1 MRRLHKN
8 SGDPPK
14 SSDLGGDD
22 LSRDQQTRFG
32 LNPLKLMGCFVLCL
46 MGLSVLFSI
55 SIILKDSTPNSIWA
69 VADARVLDMAPP
81 RDLGQEDDQLDSIMN
96 HNKKLH
102 SSTFEHEDK
111 LLGGLLSSRFDQDSC
126 LSRYEASSYR
136 KQSNYKPS
144 SYLISRL
151 RRYEELHKRCGP
163 YTESYN
169 KTVEKL
175 RSNEKIEQA
184 SDCNYLIWVSFSG
197 LGNRILTLGS
207 AFLYAL
213 LTDRVLLVD
222 RGVDMDDLF
231 CEPFPEAS
239 WLLPLDFPITEHFK
253 SLNQKS
259 PECFGNIV
267 SNNSSLSSSKLS
279 SGYVYLHLVHDYDDN
294 DKLFFCDQDQSF
306 LQNVPFLIMKS
317 DNYFIP
323 SLFLMPT
330 FQQELLALFPDQQTV
345 FHFLGRYLFFPTNP
359 IWGLITRYYKS
370 YLQQADETI
379 GIQVRVFDTRPGPFQ
394 YVLDQILSC
403 SLHNDLLPEINPN
416 ESFTTSKTQNSKAV
430 LLTSLSSGYFEKI
443 RDMYWEHPT
452 VTGEVIQVFQPS
464 HEGYQQTGKKMHNRK
479 AWAEMYLLSLTDK
492 LITSSWSTFGYV
504 AQSLGGLNPWILYK
518 PENETTPNPACTR
531 AMSIEPCFHAP
542 PFFDCKKRSGIDTG
556 EIVPHVRHCEDMSW
570 GLKLVNP
577 TAVSVA

>member
-1 MRRLHKN
+1 MRRLNKTSN
-8 SGDPPK
+8 DLPK
-14 SSDLGGDD
+14 ISDLDIV
-22 LSRDQQTRFG
+22 RDQQTRFG
-32 LNPLKLMGCFVLCL
+32 LNPLKLMGGFVVCL

-55 SIILKDSTPNSIWA
+55 SVILKDFNSNSILT
-69 VADARVLDMAPP
+69 VADAARVLHVAPP
-81 RDLGQEDDQLDSIMN
+81 RDLEQEDDPLAESAKHSEKLDS
-96 HNKKLH
+96 
-102 SSTFEHEDK
+102 SSFEHDDK
-111 LLGGLLSSRFDQDSC
+111 LLNGLLSGQFDEGSC
-126 LSRYEASSYR
+126 LSRDQVASYR
-136 KQSNYKPS
+136 KQSPYKPS
-144 SYLISRL
+144 SYLVSRL
-151 RRYEELHKRCGP
+151 RRYEALHKRCGP
-163 YTESYN
+163 NTESYN
-169 KTVEKL
+169 RFVANLRDGEKYEE
-175 RSNEKIEQA
+175 SP
-184 SDCNYLIWVSFSG
+184 DCKYLVWVSYSG

-222 RGVDMDDLF
+222 RGVDLDDLF

-239 WLLPLDFPITEHFK
+239 WLLPLDFPIIDQFK

-259 PECFGNIV
+259 PECFGNMLKT
-267 SNNSSLSSSKLS
+267 SNGSSPSPSR
-279 SGYVYLHLVHDYDDN
+279 YVYLHLVHDYDDH

-306 LQNVPFLIMKS
+306 LQNVPWVIMKS
-317 DNYFIP
+317 DNYFVP

-330 FQQELLALFPDQQTV
+330 FEQELHNLFPEKETV
-345 FHFLGRYLFFPTNP
+345 FHFIGRYLFFPTNP
-359 IWGLITRYYKS
+359 IWGLITRYYNS
-370 YLQQADETI
+370 YLAQANERI

-394 YVLDQILSC
+394 YVLDQILAC
-403 SLHNDLLPEINPN
+403 SLDNNVLPNINAN
-416 ESFTTSKTQNSKAV
+416 ESFITSSPGNQKSKAV

-452 VTGEVIQVFQPS
+452 VTGEVIQIFQPS
-464 HEGYQQTGKKMHNRK
+464 HEGYQQTEKKMHHRK

-542 PFFDCKKRSGIDTG
+542 PFFDCKKRTGTDTG
-556 EIVPHVRHCEDMSW
+556 LVVPHVRHCEDMSW

-577 TAVSVA
+577 SVSSSVA